1 MYSDATKGDVM
12 KKILSVLMLVCAIFT
27 NAKAEETNMTNDK
40 ILVAYFSATGNTK
53 SVADKLATA
62 IGADLFEIV
71 PEQPYTS
78 DDLNWQND
86 KSRSSVEMGDRNS
99 RPAIA
104 SKIEDISQYKIV
116 FVGSPIWWGREPSI
130 MDTFIESYDFA
141 DKTVIPFATS
151 GSSGIG
157 DYGANLQSLAP
168 NAKVMVG
175 KRFSTDVT
183 PEELKNWADEQM

>member
-1 MYSDATKGDVM
+1 M
-12 KKILSVLMLVCAIFT
+12 KKVLFTILTILLIGGALFFIKTGNSH
-27 NAKAEETNMTNDK
+27 KANTD

-53 SVADKLATA
+53 SVAEKLATA
-62 IGADLFEIV
+62 INADLFEIV
-71 PEQPYTS
+71 PEQPYKS
-78 DDLNWQND
+78 EDLNWQND
-86 KSRSSVEMGDRNS
+86 KSRSSLEMSDRSS

-141 DKTVIPFATS
+141 GKTVIPFVTS

-157 DYGANLQSLAP
+157 DYGANLQALAP
-168 NAKVMVG
+168 NAKVLTG

-183 PEELKNWADEQM
+183 SEELKNWADEQM

>member
-1 MYSDATKGDVM
+1 M
-12 KKILSVLMLVCAIFT
+12 KKLLSVLMIVCAIFT
-27 NAKAEETNMTNDK
+27 NAKAEETNMTNNK

-53 SVADKLATA
+53 SVAEKLATA
-62 IGADLFEIV
+62 INADLFEIV
-71 PEQPYTS
+71 PEQLYTS
-78 DDLNWQND
+78 DDLDWHND
-86 KSRSSVEMGDRNS
+86 KSRSSVEMGDKSS

-104 SKIEDISQYKIV
+104 SKIDNISQYKIV

-141 DKTVIPFATS
+141 GKTVIPFVTS

-168 NAKVMVG
+168 NAKILTG
-175 KRFSTDVT
+175 NRFPNNVT
-183 PEELKNWADEQM
+183 SEELKTWADEQMQKGL

>member
-1 MYSDATKGDVM
+1 MKKVLYILAIIIVIVGIFLALRPRVATSNDAT
-12 KKILSVLMLVCAIFT
+12 
-27 NAKAEETNMTNDK
+27 NDNK

-53 SVADKLATA
+53 SVASTLATA

-78 DDLNWQND
+78 EDLNWQNNQ
-86 KSRSSVEMGDRNS
+86 SRSSVEMGDRSS

-104 SKIEDISQYKIV
+104 SKIADISQYNIV

-141 DKTVIPFATS
+141 GKTVIPFVTS
-151 GSSGIG
+151 GSSDIG
-157 DYGANLQSLAP
+157 DYGANLQALAP
-168 NAKVMVG
+168 NAKVLAG
-175 KRFSTDVT
+175 KRFPTNVSAT
-183 PEELKNWADEQM
+183 ELKTWADEQMQ